1 MKRIVFLTVLAGFLS
16 CTLFAQNTAEKQSI
30 NFRSPKKTVL
40 NVSVDGQSVKVDRYV
55 DNYVKYPNRPQDQLI
70 NVYVP
75 ENARKSSPIMFYV
88 DNGGWIANSYP
99 DNTVTEGMEYN
110 GTYDRVGV
118 ALKEGYVVVSYGC
131 RSRANEPVGGSY
143 LGHSP
148 ATMTDTKA
156 AIRYLRHNRKALP
169 TLLHIGMS
177 VTEWMTETHLLP
189 WKRFCSI
196 S

>member
-1 MKRIVFLTVLAGFLS
+1 MKDVKTMKRILLMAVMTLS
-16 CTLFAQNTAEKQSI
+16 AMIMTAQVRKAESISFKSAEK
-30 NFRSPKKTVL
+30 RVL
-40 NVSVDGQSVKVDRYV
+40 NVTVDGRQVKVDWYV

-75 ENARKSSPIMFYV
+75 ENSTKSSPIMFYV
-88 DNGGWIANSYP
+88 NNSGWIANSYKERTIV
-99 DNTVTEGMEYN
+99 DGKDYD
-110 GTYDRVGV
+110 GTHNKVGV

-131 RSRANEPVGGSY
+131 RSRVDEPVDGRF

-169 TLLHIGMS
+169 AGDTEKIF
-177 VTEWMTETHLLP
+177 VTGTSGGGAL
-189 WKRFCSI
+189 
-196 S
+196 